1 MIELHIQIDLDRD
14 DEQIA
19 TVVNKKDTT
28 LNEVNNLIGEIER
41 AKDHL
46 LSLDFDDDDI
56 DSERLD

>member
-19 TVVNKKDTT
+19 SVVNKDNTT

-46 LSLDFDDDDI
+46 LSLDFDDELVVDK
-56 DSERLD
+56 